1 MSSAT
6 RLLHQILA
14 QDNAQ
19 DSNEEAAKAKRLRK
33 EGPKRYANPL
43 LIKCILQ
50 IFMHG
55 LGGAL
60 FAQSIISPILQ
71 SQNAHASIIGHSV
84 LCCAMLSSF
93 TFIATY
99 ITSEK
104 YHELSPIDL
113 GISHLN
119 ILDSLWKQIQ
129 TSGFFFYW
137 AISPPICL
145 CALFWYESGSVEL
158 ITAIHAL
165 AISYPAT
172 LVMSLYI
179 LASDIALRVSLM
191 QTGLNVNRFID
202 EARSEDC
209 EIEDILVEVIL
220 GGISRSVLEYV
231 IAPRLTIDRN
241 GKVVLPNAA
250 KKRKLHSGQI
260 QISTDCSLEEEELVR
275 NDAMTMHIKLAT
287 EEGQISGHTSLEDD
301 LLKISCLE
309 SFGGTTST
317 YSTRAAISRGPYP
330 LGLSERHYRSIM
342 QRIISIDRANTQ
354 PGSQPALVPVLRAI
368 CAYLG
373 GIGLALSG
381 SSTTTSFV
389 SPCLK
394 VSIQYSILAAS
405 RFLVM
410 NMIGNDTFGNSRN
423 RYNRISL
430 MVPVVLESIYRL
442 RCGFMEYATRLFE
455 RENTHT
461 HRAVSD
467 IVDNPTVR
475 NLRVPAVLPKQ
486 AIEDESIEHIIDV
499 CDEGATMILRALL
512 EVDGRCEFDAIRF
525 LKCKEWLN
533 SLK

>member
-1 MSSAT
+1 
-6 RLLHQILA
+6 
-14 QDNAQ
+14 
-19 DSNEEAAKAKRLRK
+19 
-33 EGPKRYANPL
+33 
-43 LIKCILQ
+43 
-50 IFMHG
+50 
-55 LGGAL
+55 
-60 FAQSIISPILQ
+60 
-71 SQNAHASIIGHSV
+71 
-84 LCCAMLSSF
+84 
-93 TFIATY
+93 
-99 ITSEK
+99 
-104 YHELSPIDL
+104 
-113 GISHLN
+113 
-119 ILDSLWKQIQ
+119 
-129 TSGFFFYW
+129 
-137 AISPPICL
+137 
-145 CALFWYESGSVEL
+145 
-158 ITAIHAL
+158 
-165 AISYPAT
+165 
-172 LVMSLYI
+172 
-179 LASDIALRVSLM
+179 
-191 QTGLNVNRFID
+191 
-202 EARSEDC
+202 
-209 EIEDILVEVIL
+209 
-220 GGISRSVLEYV
+220 
-231 IAPRLTIDRN
+231 
-241 GKVVLPNAA
+241 
-250 KKRKLHSGQI
+250 
-260 QISTDCSLEEEELVR
+260 
-275 NDAMTMHIKLAT
+275 MHIKLAT
-287 EEGQISGHTSLEDD
+287 EQGQISGHTSLEDD
-301 LLKISCLE
+301 LMKISCLE

-317 YSTRAAISRGPYP
+317 CSTRAGISRGSFP

-381 SSTTTSFV
+381 STTTSFV

-394 VSIQYSILAAS
+394 VSVQYSILAAS

-461 HRAVSD
+461 HRAAGV